1 MLYSKQTSGA
11 GTRQESGATDRSP
24 YTPRLGH
31 AQIRQL
37 AKEAPTMCCG
47 GHSHTRHT
55 AHQETHDPKPG
66 TQVAEIAQ
74 SCPNCGSP
82 VEADFILC
90 PRCGTPL
97 KRSCPSCHRA
107 VNVDWAICPYCG
119 STLEESA

>member
-1 MLYSKQTSGA
+1 M
-11 GTRQESGATDRSP
+11 
-24 YTPRLGH
+24 
-31 AQIRQL
+31 
-37 AKEAPTMCCG
+37 CG

-55 AHQETHDPKPG
+55 AHREMYDPEPSA
-66 TQVAEIAQ
+66 QVASVTQ
-74 SCPNCGSP
+74 SCPNCGGP
-82 VEADFILC
+82 IEADFILC